1 MSVVS
6 VARAELDAVA
16 DADATAV
23 DPLSAAESS
32 AEEEVGTS
40 DDKRVVEDATSVDP
54 EAERVAATLLDAPS
68 LDVALVEL
76 SLELKK
82 VVALVIDVL
91 DSEEL
96 VEVIDVVA
104 LTLVVSTPE
113 AIFDPS
119 DLIEED
125 RSA

>member
-1 MSVVS
+1 MVS

-23 DPLSAAESS
+23 DPLSAAEPS

-40 DDKRVVEDATSVDP
+40 DDERVVEDATSVDP
-54 EAERVAATLLDAPS
+54 EAERVAATLLDTPS

-96 VEVIDVVA
+96 VEVVDVVA

-119 DLIEED
+119 DLIKED